1 MVENHGP
8 MSLRETAA
16 QPSAATLSTTLAE
29 RLRSAIMRGE
39 LVPGSKLVLDRI
51 RASYGVSLSPLRE
64 ALWRLESEGL
74 VQAED
79 QRGYRVA
86 PVSADNLTEVIRLRV
101 ELESMAA
108 REAVLHGDAAWEG
121 RILSALHQLNRSR
134 RGQRSAEEQEEWE
147 QRHRA
152 FHAELISACRMPMLQ
167 QFCETLH
174 DQSDRYRRIFLKD
187 HEPDRDVPAEHAAI
201 ADAMIGRRAEDAAR
215 MLRDHIERT
224 GRNIQTA
231 LRGQG

>member
-1 MVENHGP
+1 MVENQGP

-108 REAVLHGDAAWEG
+108 REAILHGDAAWEG

-134 RGQRSAEEQEEWE
+134 RGQRSVEEQEEWE

-201 ADAMIGRRAEDAAR
+201 ADAMIGRRADDAAR

-224 GRNIQTA
+224 GRNIQAA

>member
-1 MVENHGP
+1 

-108 REAVLHGDAAWEG
+108 REAILHGDPAWEG

-134 RGQRSAEEQEEWE
+134 RGQSSVEEQEEWE

-201 ADAMIGRRAEDAAR
+201 ADAMIGRRADDAAR